1 MKKFFVLLLF
11 SSPFLFFGQE
21 TSFSDIDRK
30 FKSASEITAEMKAN
44 YNAEDAPR
52 PFLINEVEFLFLDAS
67 LKELRQELIL
77 LKEEI
82 LSDSEE
88 FAKYLTIL
96 LRAKEA
102 AQRYDAD
109 LGNFNPISLDSFPS
123 LGIAEFQLPQ
133 NNLDRNLPDLVLD
146 LLESAETSF
155 CYRQSLGKGEL
166 MGSFHSPTIK
176 VFYQLPQDSLL
187 VLVVKQGEKKKI
199 NLAVY
204 QASWGESSVL
214 EELGTGILV
223 LGAGGELLP
232 VRSPIIEVL
241 ITGDADSRKI
251 KELSCHLPDNQAKK
265 ILLSLKLLNAI
276 RY

>member
-1 MKKFFVLLLF
+1 MKKIFVLLLF
-11 SSPFLFFGQE
+11 SSPLLFFGQE

-52 PFLINEVEFLFLDAS
+52 PFLVNEVEFLFLDAS
-67 LKELRQELIL
+67 LKELRQELVS
-77 LKEEI
+77 LKGQI
-82 LSDSEE
+82 LSNNERAIE
-88 FAKYLTIL
+88 NLTIL
-96 LRAKEA
+96 LRARKA
-102 AQRYDAD
+102 TQYYDAD

-123 LGIAEFQLPQ
+123 LGIVVSQLPQ

-187 VLVVKQGEKKKI
+187 VLVVKQEEKKKI

-204 QASWGESSVL
+204 QANWEELAVL
-214 EELGTGILV
+214 EELGTGTFV
-223 LGAGGELLP
+223 LGAGGALLP
-232 VRSPIIEVL
+232 VRSPIIEAS
-241 ITGDADSRKI
+241 ITGNVDSRKI
-251 KELSCHLPDNQAKK
+251 KKLSLGIPDDQTKK
-265 ILLSLKLLNAI
+265 ILLSLELLNTI